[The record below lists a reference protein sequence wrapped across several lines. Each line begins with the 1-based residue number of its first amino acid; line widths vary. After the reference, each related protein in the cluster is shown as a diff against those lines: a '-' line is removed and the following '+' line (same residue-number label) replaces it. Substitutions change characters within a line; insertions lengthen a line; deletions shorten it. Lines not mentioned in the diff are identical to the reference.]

1 MFETA
6 IEQFNAQNFYEC
18 HDTLEALWM
27 EAIEPDR
34 TFYQGLLQTAVG
46 LYHFRNQNWRGAAIL
61 LGEGRGRLES
71 YRPAYENIDLNALL
85 TSTQDWLELA
95 QRHSHSSQFSKN
107 AAINDPSIEPN
118 PKETIAPDS
127 LGLERLQLPWPK
139 ITRCQ
144 PPLAMKPSF

>member
-6 IEQFNAQNFYEC
+6 IEQFNDQDFYGC

-34 TFYQGLLQTAVG
+34 TFYQGLLQIAVG

-85 TSTQDWLELA
+85 TSAQDWLA
-95 QRHSHSSQFSKN
+95 WMQRHSDSSPAPKN
-107 AAINDPSIEPN
+107 PAINDPSILANLPQ
-118 PKETIAPDS
+118 TIASDS
-127 LGLERLQLPWPK
+127 LGLQLPWPK
-139 ITRCQ
+139 IT
-144 PPLAMKPSF
+144 KIY